1 MEDCSICYEAVDKS
15 TGHCT
20 LACNHSFHINCLTT
34 WTAKEPSC
42 PLCRHE
48 LGEKE
53 VVVKRATT
61 TMLAWNSPTSFL
73 IHTASGNSGAGL
85 GLTIEDDGHPVPPVA
100 ASRKIRIGNGV
111 EVLESDVKL
120 IMDHTGASRSIAIQ
134 ELRRNEGDIV
144 NTIMFLTD
152 DTLPP
157 PEPVTRPPHD
167 IMREPTEDQTMKWA
181 LWRMFEGMESGYHW
195 NSYCDLRS
203 RTKYFLLNEYW
214 THKDI
219 HDICDDGMV
228 NRGYESM

>member
-1 MEDCSICYEAVDKS
+1 MSVKMEDCSICYEAVDKS

-53 VVVKRATT
+53 VAVKRQTT
-61 TMLAWNSPTSFL
+61 TM
-73 IHTASGNSGAGL
+73 IGGMGQGL
-85 GLTIEDDGHPVPPVA
+85 FHSSNIVIEDDGQPVPPVA

-157 PEPVTRPPHD
+157 LEPVSRPPHD

-203 RTKYFLLNEYW
+203 RTKYFYFNEYW

-219 HDICDDGMV
+219 HDICDEGMV

>member
-1 MEDCSICYEAVDKS
+1 M
-15 TGHCT
+15 
-20 LACNHSFHINCLTT
+20 
-34 WTAKEPSC
+34 
-42 PLCRHE
+42 CRHE

-53 VVVKRATT
+53 VAVKRAAT
-61 TMLAWNSPTSFL
+61 TMLAWDSPTSFL
-73 IHTASGNSGAGL
+73 IHTVAGNSGI
-85 GLTIEDDGHPVPPVA
+85 TIEDDGHPVPPVV

-120 IMDHTGASRSIAIQ
+120 VMDHADVSRSMAVQ

-157 PEPVTRPPHD
+157 LEPAPPSVHD
-167 IMREPTEDQTMKWA
+167 IMREPTDDQTMKWA

-195 NSYCDLRS
+195 NSYSDLRW
-203 RTKYFLLNEYW
+203 RTKHFYFNEYW

-219 HDICDDGMV
+219 HDICDEGMV